1 MTRQLKEAILL
12 AAEAV
17 GEDGKGKNGLTGY
30 LINVAR
36 KHPDLFMPML
46 GKVLSL
52 QINSKPETVKPSEVP
67 YRTLDDVM
75 QAFLDRHVPIELWPQ
90 FLRDMYEK
98 KIKVVH
104 DTPSPQRDEVAR
116 DRDRSRG
123 ASEWRSDIDVT
134 EKPVHAVLG
143 CALSLDA
150 PDVFCIKISPC
161 HFQVVV
167 GLQIQPEFR
176 TVAEVQT

>member
-36 KHPDLFMPML
+36 KRPDLFMPML
-46 GKVLSL
+46 GKVLPL
-52 QINSKPETVKPSEVP
+52 QINSKPETVKPSKVA
-67 YRTLDDVM
+67 YKTVADVM
-75 QAFLDRHVPIELWPQ
+75 QEFLDRHIPIELWPP

-116 DRDRSRG
+116 DREEIERSERM
-123 ASEWRSDIDVT
+123 AKR
-134 EKPVHAVLG
+134 H
-143 CALSLDA
+143 
-150 PDVFCIKISPC
+150 
-161 HFQVVV
+161 
-167 GLQIQPEFR
+167 
-176 TVAEVQT
+176 